1 MPKNVPADFEG
12 ARLFMILRCSR
23 PLRIFALVPHMRQ
36 VVYEL
41 VRGFNEIVLV
51 RFYFKLYCLMIIND
65 YCVLQNIKMD
75 VSEL

>member
-51 RFYFKLYCLMIIND
+51 RFYYKFND
-65 YCVLQNIKMD
+65 NTSYHLFIANCKVAIF
-75 VSEL
+75 

>member
-51 RFYFKLYCLMIIND
+51 RFYFKLND
-65 YCVLQNIKMD
+65 N
-75 VSEL
+75 